1 MFVLRPYW
9 FAFALVAF
17 ESPIPAQYPGQYPP
31 GNGGVGIPFPRR
43 HKKEEQAQLQSTD
56 GMLRRVQKDQIVVEA
71 DDHRILNFKR
81 TGNTKFLKLGN
92 AIKPADLIPGDYI
105 EIEASEDDEGFLTAV
120 NVMWQ
125 QDGSAKDRAHAAEPV
140 EVSIAKGSKDH
151 DKDSEK
157 DAKDSDKDNAKDS
170 ARADAKNNPAPDQ
183 GQSAAK
189 PASPAA
195 AQSQPADDDQSP
207 ADLNAPAKDQARP
220 VQIDSDDQGPP
231 VLKRGGKVAHKEAD
245 PAPPA
250 APSANPPGT
259 ELSARNEP
267 PAADSEPPVR
277 GPQRPEEV
285 VIEKAREAAGS
296 FLETLPNYVCQEI
309 MTRYQTAPGS
319 KNFQPIDI
327 VSMALVYENG
337 KESYRNLTIG
347 GKATKKNIED
357 LSGSWSTGEFGSV
370 LADIFSPAT
379 SADFEYRRESR
390 SGGRQSL
397 VYDFSVEREHSHW
410 RIMVA
415 SQLITP
421 AYSGS
426 VWVDKETKRV
436 LRIEMQATHIPDAFP
451 SDRIEMATDYEFVRF
466 GDRQFLVPVHAENL
480 GCQRDTNTCSRNA
493 IDFRNYHKYAGEA
506 NISFE
511 NK

>member
-1 MFVLRPYW
+1 MSVLRPYW
-9 FAFALVAF
+9 FAFALVVLQA
-17 ESPIPAQYPGQYPP
+17 PLPGQYPGQYPP
-31 GNGGVGIPFPRR
+31 GNGGVGIPIPRR

-81 TGNTKFLKLGN
+81 TGTTKFLKMGN
-92 AIKPADLIPGDYI
+92 PIKPADLIPGDYI
-105 EIEASEDDEGFLTAV
+105 EIESSEDEEGFLTAV

-125 QDGSAKDRAHAAEPV
+125 QDGTAKDRQHAAEPV

-151 DKDSEK
+151 DKES
-157 DAKDSDKDNAKDS
+157 AKDGAKD
-170 ARADAKNNPAPDQ
+170 NPAPDTNQ
-183 GQSAAK
+183 AAAK
-189 PASPAA
+189 PASPPASQNA
-195 AQSQPADDDQSP
+195 AQSPPAADDPNP
-207 ADLNAPAKDQARP
+207 ADLNAPTKEEVRS
-220 VQIDSDDQGPP
+220 VQVDPDDQGPP
-231 VLKRGGKVAHKEAD
+231 VLKRGGKAAHKDVE
-245 PAPPA
+245 PAPSS
-250 APSANPPGT
+250 APSANPPGS

-267 PAADSEPPVR
+267 PATDREPPVR

-309 MTRYQTAPGS
+309 MTRYQSGPDS
-319 KNFQPIDI
+319 KNWQPIDI

-347 GKATKKNIED
+347 GKPTKKNIED

-370 LADIFSPAT
+370 LADVFSPAT
-379 SADFEYRRESR
+379 AADFEYRKESR
-390 SGGRQSL
+390 SAGRASL

-415 SQLITP
+415 SQLIAP
-421 AYSGS
+421 SYSGS
-426 VWVDKETKRV
+426 VWIDKETNRV

-480 GCQRDTNTCSRNA
+480 GCQRDMNTCSRNA

-506 NISFE
+506 NITFE